1 MVDTISSELQELN
14 KFLFKELFVKKEQDL
29 TERLLRLKFDFN
41 QND

>member
-1 MVDTISSELQELN
+1 MN
-14 KFLFKELFVKKEQDL
+14 KFLFKELFVKKEEDP